1 MNNSSHRA
9 PGQLTGHWLWGSAQ
23 ALAAAPHE
31 FIASAPTAFNGLVS
45 FRVLHKRIIA
55 VNDPNIVR
63 HIMVTHHQRYRRSYH
78 YTNPVLGQGLLSTD
92 GAIWQKRRRQVQ
104 PAFRRETMLHL
115 VRMANSTVDK
125 LFAHWDAATAT
136 SQSLDLLVEMQKFAL
151 SVNSQALL
159 SQDVSWDAAEKFG
172 VAVSDALKL
181 LRKRNNSALRF
192 PAWVPTPL
200 NRQLRHTRI
209 ILEEHIAPIIKARR
223 AQSFPKIDA
232 LKIEA
237 PKIEAP
243 RDDSHHSNKGQ
254 SDILAA
260 LLDARD
266 PETGD
271 ALSDQEILD
280 ETKTLFAA
288 GFETTATAL
297 TWAIYLLVHNPAQA
311 ARWYAEVD
319 CVLAGREPQWEDL
332 PNLPF
337 TANMINEVLRLYPPV
352 YNIARECIE
361 GDEINGMCIKKGS
374 VVVMSIL
381 GIHRDA
387 NLWPEPLAF
396 LPKRFNHSWPKHAY
410 LPFATGRHLCVGN
423 HFALTEMAVALIR
436 LAQRYRVE
444 FINPL
449 PVGMAAQITLVPDR
463 PLPFKLV
470 PRP

>member
-1 MNNSSHRA
+1 MNQSSLNTPAR
-9 PGQLTGHWLWGSAQ
+9 LNGHWLWGSAQ
-23 ALAAAPHE
+23 ALAAAPHQ
-31 FIASAPTAFNGLVS
+31 FMATAASPFNGLVS
-45 FRVLHKRIIA
+45 VRVLHKRIIA
-55 VNDPNIVR
+55 VNDANIVR

-78 YTNPVLGQGLLSTD
+78 YDNPVLGQGLLSTD
-92 GAIWQKRRRQVQ
+92 GPLWQKRRRQVQ

-115 VRMANSTVDK
+115 VHMANATADK
-125 LFAHWDAATAT
+125 LFAHWDAATACAEP
-136 SQSLDLLVEMQKFAL
+136 LDVLTEMQKFAL

-159 SQDVSWDAAEKFG
+159 SLDVSWDTAEKFG
-172 VAVSDALKL
+172 LAVSDALKL
-181 LRKRNNSALRF
+181 LRKRNNAVLRF
-192 PAWVPTPL
+192 PAWLPTHL
-200 NRQLRHTRI
+200 NRQLAHTRT
-209 ILEEHIAPIIKARR
+209 ILEAHINPIIKARR
-223 AQSFPKIDA
+223 
-232 LKIEA
+232 
-237 PKIEAP
+237 
-243 RDDSHHSNKGQ
+243 SHPAEHT
-254 SDILAA
+254 DILAA

-297 TWAIYLLVHNPAQA
+297 TWAIYLLAHNPEQA
-311 ARWYAEVD
+311 SRFYAEVD
-319 CVLAGREPQWEDL
+319 RVLEGRTPQWEDL

-361 GDEINGMCIKKGS
+361 ADEINGIRIKKSS

-381 GIHRDA
+381 GIHRDEQW
-387 NLWPEPLAF
+387 WPEPLQF
-396 LPKRFNHSWPKHAY
+396 VPDRFTQNWPKQAY

-436 LAQRYRVE
+436 IAQRYRVE
-444 FINPL
+444 LIDTT

-463 PLPFKLV
+463 PLAFKLAA
-470 PRP
+470 R

>member
-1 MNNSSHRA
+1 MNKSSLNTPAR
-9 PGQLTGHWLWGSAQ
+9 LSGHWLWGSAQ
-23 ALAAAPHE
+23 ALAAAPHQ
-31 FIASAPTAFNGLVS
+31 FMAHAASPFNGLVS
-45 FRVLHKRIIA
+45 VRVLHKRIIA
-55 VNDPNIVR
+55 VNDANIVR

-78 YTNPVLGQGLLSTD
+78 YINPVLGQGLLSTD
-92 GAIWQKRRRQVQ
+92 GPLWQKRRRQVQ

-115 VRMANSTVDK
+115 VHMANATADK
-125 LFAHWDAATAT
+125 LFAHWDAATAAG
-136 SQSLDLLVEMQKFAL
+136 QPLDVLTEMQKFAL

-159 SQDVSWDAAEKFG
+159 SLDVSWDTAEKFG
-172 VAVSDALKL
+172 LAVRDALKL
-181 LRKRNNSALRF
+181 LRQRNNAVLRF
-192 PAWVPTPL
+192 PAWLPTHL
-200 NRQLRHTRI
+200 NRQLAYTRT
-209 ILEEHIAPIIKARR
+209 ILEAHITPIIKQRR
-223 AQSFPKIDA
+223 AHPA
-232 LKIEA
+232 E
-237 PKIEAP
+237 
-243 RDDSHHSNKGQ
+243 HT
-254 SDILAA
+254 DILAA

-297 TWAIYLLVHNPAQA
+297 TWAIYLLAHNPAQA
-311 ARWYAEVD
+311 SRFYAEVD
-319 CVLAGREPQWEDL
+319 SVLEGRAPQWEDL

-361 GDEINGMCIKKGS
+361 ADEINGMRIKKGS

-381 GIHRDA
+381 GIHRDEQW
-387 NLWPEPLAF
+387 WPEPLQF
-396 LPKRFNHSWPKHAY
+396 LPDRFSQNWPKQAY

-436 LAQRYRVE
+436 IAQRYRLE
-444 FINPL
+444 LIDPT

-463 PLPFKLV
+463 PLAFKLV
-470 PRP
+470 ARS

>member
-1 MNNSSHRA
+1 MNNSPLNA
-9 PGQLTGHWLWGSAQ
+9 PAKLSGHWLLGSAQ
-23 ALAAAPHE
+23 QLAAAPHQ
-31 FIASAPTAFNGLVS
+31 FIASAPSPFNGLVS

-63 HIMVTHHQRYRRSYH
+63 HIMVTQHQRYTRSYH
-78 YTNPVLGQGLLSTD
+78 YINPVLGQGLLSTD
-92 GAIWQKRRRQVQ
+92 GALWQKRRRQVQ

-125 LFAHWDAATAT
+125 LFAHWDAAIVA
-136 SQSLDLLVEMQKFAL
+136 SQPLDLLTEMQKFAL
-151 SVNSQALL
+151 SVNSKALL
-159 SQDVSWDAAEKFG
+159 SLDVSWDAAEKFG
-172 VAVSDALKL
+172 IAVSDALKL
-181 LRKRNNSALRF
+181 LRKRNNSVVRF
-192 PAWVPTPL
+192 PAWVPTQL
-200 NRQLRHTRI
+200 NRQLAHTRS
-209 ILEEHIAPIIKARR
+209 ILEEHIAPIIRERR
-223 AQSFPKIDA
+223 AQAA
-232 LKIEA
+232 LQNEA
-237 PKIEAP
+237 PQNETP
-243 RDDSHHSNKGQ
+243 Q

-271 ALSDQEILD
+271 ALSDREILD

-297 TWAIYLLVHNPAQA
+297 TWAIYLLAHNPEQA
-311 ARWYAEVD
+311 AHWYAEVD
-319 CVLAGREPQWEDL
+319 KVLEGRDPQWEDL

-361 GDEINGMCIKKGS
+361 PDEINGIEIKKGS

-381 GIHRDA
+381 GIHRDERW
-387 NLWPEPLAF
+387 WPEPLAF
-396 LPKRFNHSWPKHAY
+396 LPERFTQSWHKQAY

-444 FINPL
+444 LINPT

-470 PRP
+470 ARE

>member
-1 MNNSSHRA
+1 MNNPTLKA
-9 PGQLTGHWLWGSAQ
+9 PAQLTGHWLWGSARE
-23 ALAAAPHE
+23 LAAAPHE
-31 FIASAPTAFNGLVS
+31 FIAHAPSAFNGLVS

-63 HIMVTHHQRYRRSYH
+63 QIMVTQQQRYRRSYH

-92 GAIWQKRRRQVQ
+92 GALWQKRRRQVQ

-125 LFAHWDAATAT
+125 LFAHWDAAKAA
-136 SQSLDLLVEMQKFAL
+136 SQPLELLSEMQKFAL

-159 SQDVSWDAAEKFG
+159 SLDVSWDAAEKFG
-172 VAVSDALKL
+172 IAVSDALKL
-181 LRKRNNSALRF
+181 LRKRNNAPVRF
-192 PAWVPTPL
+192 LAWLPTPL
-200 NRQLRHTRI
+200 NRQLTHTRT

-223 AQSFPKIDA
+223 SQSADA
-232 LKIEA
+232 PQKNAL
-237 PKIEAP
+237 
-243 RDDSHHSNKGQ
+243 Q
-254 SDILAA
+254 SDILTA

-297 TWAIYLLVHNPAQA
+297 TWAIYLLVHNPEQA
-311 ARWYAEVD
+311 AHWYAEVD
-319 CVLAGREPQWEDL
+319 SVLAGRQPQWEDL

-352 YNIARECIE
+352 YNIARECFE
-361 GDEINGMCIKKGS
+361 DDEINGMHIKKGS
-374 VVVMSIL
+374 VLVMSIL
-381 GIHRDA
+381 GIHRDERW
-387 NLWPEPLAF
+387 WPEPLAF
-396 LPKRFNHSWPKHAY
+396 LPERFNASWHKHAF

-423 HFALTEMAVALIR
+423 HFALTEMAVALIC

-444 FINPL
+444 LIDTS
-449 PVGMAAQITLVPDR
+449 PVGMAAQITLVPNR
-463 PLPFKLV
+463 PLHFKLLA
-470 PRP
+470 RP